1 MFDMTTSVLRP
12 AEKGKNAKNQ
22 AVTPVVNSGNG
33 IYVSES
39 GVTKDAW
46 FKEEELMRKKLE
58 KTAIAQLKN
67 RIAAANR
74 QAGSKNAQET

>member
-1 MFDMTTSVLRP
+1 M
-12 AEKGKNAKNQ
+12 
-22 AVTPVVNSGNG
+22 VNSNG

-74 QAGSKNAQET
+74 